1 MKMSEPIK
9 GYRELSASE
18 IDAINSVKT
27 WEDRIG
33 DLIQALRE
41 DQTAVPLDPK
51 FTAVAV
57 THFQQGFMALTRA
70 IAKPESNLK

>member
-1 MKMSEPIK
+1 MTEKIH
-9 GYRELSASE
+9 GYREQTASAIE
-18 IDAINSVKT
+18 AINVVKT

-33 DLIQALRE
+33 ELIEAMRD
-41 DQTAVPLDPK
+41 DQEAVPLDPK

-70 IAKPESNLK
+70 IAQPESRLK